1 MDYTLDAASSDQ
13 YGSTVPEINTADSV
27 HKTNK
32 KASAEVYKDCKHQYK
47 SQVHKFYT
55 ADSVHKTKKKAGA
68 EVYKDCKHWDH
79 SV

>member
-1 MDYTLDAASSDQ
+1 MTACTCPGKSAIYRKMNIDKHNGDGMKQTSEDDGLQPWRCSSDQ
-13 YGSTVPEINTADSV
+13 YDSV
-27 HKTNK
+27 GC
-32 KASAEVYKDCKHQYK
+32 DI
-47 SQVHKFYT
+47 YT